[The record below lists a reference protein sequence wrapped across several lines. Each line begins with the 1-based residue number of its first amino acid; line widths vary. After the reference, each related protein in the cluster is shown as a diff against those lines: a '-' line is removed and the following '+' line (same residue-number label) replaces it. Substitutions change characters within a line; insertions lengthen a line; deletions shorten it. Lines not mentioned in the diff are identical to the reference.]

1 MNGKQEEEETFI
13 PTDIMGD
20 YEYSYKSRI
29 RPPNKFW
36 AEHGYKLKFL
46 ALALLFI
53 LFYAS
58 MFYLE
63 VIG

>member
-1 MNGKQEEEETFI
+1 MNGKQEEETFI
-13 PTDIMGD
+13 ATEIMGD
-20 YEYSYKSRI
+20 YEYSNKSRI

-36 AEHGYKLKFL
+36 ADHGYKLKFFVP
-46 ALALLFI
+46 ALLFI
-53 LFYAS
+53 LLYAA